1 MAGTVYHLNQ
11 AEFDQKLASEKLL
24 LVDFWAPWCGPCKM
38 LAPVIEELANEYLGK
53 VTVAKVNTDECTD
66 LAVRYGIQSIPTVI
80 LFKNGKPFGK
90 EIGLKPA
97 SAFTKMIDA
106 GILEK

>member
-1 MAGTVYHLNQ
+1 MAGVVYHLNKE
-11 AEFDQKLASEKLL
+11 EFEQKLASENLL

-38 LAPVIEELANEYLGK
+38 LAPVLDELANEYFGK
-53 VTVAKVNTDECTD
+53 VTVVKVNTDECPEV
-66 LAVRYGIQSIPTVI
+66 AARYGIQSIPTVI
-80 LFKNGKPFGK
+80 LFKNGKLIGK

-97 SAFTKMIDA
+97 SAFNKMIDA